1 MSNSLGDPSMSS
13 PLLDRGSNTMLG
25 PGMASQSLQMVPTG
39 SSQMNS
45 NPGGIGSP
53 MNLNMN
59 MNIGLNMNMNLNG
72 KYFTAIFM
80 IENIFHSF

>member
-13 PLLDRGSNTMLG
+13 PLLDRASNAMVGAGL
-25 PGMASQSLQMVPTG
+25 ASQSLQMVPTG

-45 NPGGIGSP
+45 NPSGMNSP

-72 KYFTAIFM
+72 TF
-80 IENIFHSF
+80 